1 MFAHDYMTR
10 EIVTCAPDDLVIE
23 VRRKMQEHGIRH
35 VPVVA
40 HGKLVGLV
48 SLNTLRD
55 AAPSRATDL
64 SIHEIHFLLAKMTIK
79 DVMKREVVSCGPR
92 DHVEDIARL
101 MHTRGIGCVPVVDG
115 GKLVGILT
123 NNDMFAILMRILGME
138 GAGMRITLEV
148 PKSSPDA
155 LVELVR
161 VVKGR
166 GKTIKSLLSME
177 SPHPG
182 RQTVI
187 LHLDDSDMGAVAEDI
202 AALGMTIERVDRVA

>member
-1 MFAHDYMTR
+1 MYAHDYMTR
-10 EIVTCAPDDLVIE
+10 EVVTCAPDDMVID
-23 VRRKMQEHGIRH
+23 VRRRMQEHGIRH
-35 VPVVA
+35 VPVVSRGRLA
-40 HGKLVGLV
+40 GLV

-64 SIHEIHFLLAKMTIK
+64 SIHEIHFLLAKMRIE
-79 DVMKREVVSCGPR
+79 DVMKRDVVTCGPR
-92 DHVEDIARL
+92 DHVEDIALL
-101 MHTRGIGCVPVVDG
+101 MHNKGIGCVPVVDG
-115 GKLVGILT
+115 GRLVGILT

-138 GAGMRITLEV
+138 GAGVRITLEV
-148 PKSSPDA
+148 PKGSPDA

-161 VVKGR
+161 VVKTR

-187 LHLDDSDMGAVAEDI
+187 LHLDDSDMAAVAEDI
-202 AALGMTIERVDRVA
+202 AALGMTIERVDRLA